1 MPDSTD
7 LRQACSSVFCQ
18 PITLFLQSALL
29 SLQIITAP
37 FATGFNHLKIANEI
51 YFKLDRCHRSI
62 FGSSDLPIYGMGHSM
77 GSLMHILM
85 ATQFPVQRAGNVLMS
100 FNNKDVLE
108 SIPFFAP
115 FISPGAR
122 ALAPI
127 LTQASF
133 QEFFTE
139 KTWRLPTSSC

>member
-1 MPDSTD
+1 M
-7 LRQACSSVFCQ
+7 LC
-18 PITLFLQSALL
+18 
-29 SLQIITAP
+29 LQIITAP

-51 YFKLDRCHRSI
+51 YFKLDRCHKSI
-62 FGSSDLPIYGMGHSM
+62 FGNSDLPIYGVGHSM

-115 FISPGAR
+115 FISPGAK

-127 LTQASF
+127 LAQVSEEIIPAGQTLHSF
-133 QEFFTE
+133 
-139 KTWRLPTSSC
+139 SIS